1 MAKRR
6 MFSKDITTS
15 DPFRDMPLSTQAL
28 YFHLGMEADDDGVVN
43 NYKSLIRAIGA
54 KDDDLKLLLAKRFIL
69 ALDDAGIIV
78 IKHWKLN
85 NIIQKDRYTPSKYKK
100 ELELLGFDENQSYTE
115 KGISLLDDRDIH

>member
-6 MFSKDITTS
+6 MFSKDITKS

-28 YFHLGMEADDDGVVN
+28 YFHLGMDADDDGVVN

-54 KDDDLKLLLAKRFIL
+54 KDDDFKLLLAKRFIL
-69 ALDDAGIIV
+69 AIDEVGIIV

-85 NIIQKDRYTPSKYKK
+85 NIIQKDRYTPSKYQA
-100 ELELLGFDENQSYTE
+100 ELKQLGFDENGAYTE
-115 KGISLLDDRDIH
+115 KSISLLSDN